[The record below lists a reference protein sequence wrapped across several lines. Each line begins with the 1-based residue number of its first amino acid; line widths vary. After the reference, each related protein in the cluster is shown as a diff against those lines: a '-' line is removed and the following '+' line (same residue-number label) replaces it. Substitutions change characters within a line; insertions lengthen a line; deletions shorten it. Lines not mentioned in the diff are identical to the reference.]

1 MEQVT
6 HKLTKQLDSI
16 QKKISDKKKQLGN
29 LETEL
34 ILADEQIQL
43 VNRNLDDVL
52 LEELKEIKTKTENL
66 IKSLKSS
73 DDNLRRKTTLNN
85 KIKGI
90 TKAFYVEE
98 KDCPVCKMSMKVH
111 VLHHVVKCLF
121 RMSY

>member
-43 VNRNLDDVL
+43 VNQGEFVDDVL
-52 LEELKEIKTKTENL
+52 LEELKEIKTKTKNL

-73 DDNLRRKTTLNN
+73 IDNFTGQELTLNN

-90 TKAFYVEE
+90 TDRVF
-98 KDCPVCKMSMKVH
+98 
-111 VLHHVVKCLF
+111 
-121 RMSY
+121 